1 MILTLFGYGPGV
13 FWRSYSSLVA
23 ELLIWKE
30 FPSIAG
36 RINFNVW
43 PNFGLWKAA
52 LRSTTAL
59 AAKSASL
66 KVTADN
72 MLSSCFLWE
81 LSFSAHG
88 HPPWRSYSS
97 LVAELLI
104 WKEFPSIAGRINFN
118 VWPNFGLW
126 KAALRSTTALA
137 AKSASLKV
145 TADNIYILYIYMNK
159 LLLLLLLVVVVVVVA
174 LKMHDSQATF
184 GSRCFTKYVI
194 FRFPT

>member
-59 AAKSASL
+59 AVKSASL

-72 MLSSCFLWE
+72 MHIHRTF
-81 LSFSAHG
+81 A
-88 HPPWRSYSS
+88 Y
-97 LVAELLI
+97 VYYI
-104 WKEFPSIAGRINFN
+104 YIY
-118 VWPNFGLW
+118 GLYGCIQMQ
-126 KAALRSTTALA
+126 RYMCTYTTA
-137 AKSASLKV
+137 
-145 TADNIYILYIYMNK
+145 
-159 LLLLLLLVVVVVVVA
+159 
-174 LKMHDSQATF
+174 
-184 GSRCFTKYVI
+184 
-194 FRFPT
+194 